1 MKKDLRTIFSS
12 FWLGGINFSS
22 FSACN
27 KPLRSPS
34 GITQYFMVNLKTNL
48 VLKKFRNVWK
58 KKILEWPQNHGSVR
72 GPLNLS
78 PWNYNKLNS
87 YNPTEYSQPSMQTLL
102 RDLCIKASEGEQ
114 MRQARKDERE
124 RNSRDRCHGYSL
136 ELPTGLGERREI
148 RSWWARSVVPSIPA
162 WVIKTYY
169 GGT

>member
-58 KKILEWPQNHGSVR
+58 KKKSWSDLRTMAAWGVPWISHLEITINWTAIIQQNILSLVCKPFWEICASKYLKVSKWGKR
-72 GPLNLS
+72 GRMKGRGTAETDAMDTAWSCLQDLGRGE
-78 PWNYNKLNS
+78 KL
-87 YNPTEYSQPSMQTLL
+87 
-102 RDLCIKASEGEQ
+102 
-114 MRQARKDERE
+114 
-124 RNSRDRCHGYSL
+124 
-136 ELPTGLGERREI
+136 GLGEH
-148 RSWWARSVVPSIPA
+148 AL
-162 WVIKTYY
+162 
-169 GGT
+169 